1 MWKQTI
7 GAVRLLIV
15 LTIVTGILYPLAM
28 TGVGQTLFPF
38 QANGSL
44 LSVDKKPVGSL
55 LLGQKFG
62 DAKYFHGRPSAAGTD
77 GYDGT
82 SSSGSN
88 LGPTNQKL
96 VDGVKENLAK
106 VREENQVGEEA
117 VVPSDLVLASAS
129 GLDPDISPDGAYL
142 QVERVA
148 SERKLPVTRV
158 RELVAHQVQTETL
171 GIIGEARVN
180 VLALNLALDQ
190 LANN

>member
-148 SERKLPVTRV
+148 SERKLPVARV